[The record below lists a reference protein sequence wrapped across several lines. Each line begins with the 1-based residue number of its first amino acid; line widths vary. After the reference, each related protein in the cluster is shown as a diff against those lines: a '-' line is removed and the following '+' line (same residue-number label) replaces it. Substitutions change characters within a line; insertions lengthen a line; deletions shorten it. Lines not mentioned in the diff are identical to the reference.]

1 MRGDDLEP
9 ERWNVESQRGKSSG
23 SDGSPHARDP
33 RPGAHEVNLEAYV
46 RSPERLR
53 ANPEASTGKPK
64 RQDANP
70 KAYLGTRKLDGADRE
85 AKTDYP
91 ELFDTPTLRADS
103 ESRTEPR

>member
-70 KAYLGTRKLDGADRE
+70 KGILRNAEAGRRGPRSEDRLPGAV
-85 AKTDYP
+85 
-91 ELFDTPTLRADS
+91 
-103 ESRTEPR
+103 